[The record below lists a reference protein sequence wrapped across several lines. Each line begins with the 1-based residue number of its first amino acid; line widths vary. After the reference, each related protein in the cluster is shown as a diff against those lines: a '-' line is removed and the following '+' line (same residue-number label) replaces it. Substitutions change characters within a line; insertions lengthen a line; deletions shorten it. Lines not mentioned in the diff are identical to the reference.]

1 MRRMLF
7 LIALLAVAGAA
18 VVGAQDKTAKKLPPK
33 AETIEGI
40 LVDTKCYSMDSQNW
54 VQDHMTPKG
63 KMPMCAM
70 TCAKMGIPVG
80 LLEGG
85 KPGGKVYVIIT
96 PAAALGDHM
105 TKTARITGT
114 IAVEGHGILPDKI
127 EVKNKDKWEEVKIAT
142 MM

>member
-1 MRRMLF
+1 MRRVLV
-7 LIALLAVAGAA
+7 LAAAVAALGSAA
-18 VVGAQDKTAKKLPPK
+18 AWAQKKTDQPATPT
-33 AETIEGI
+33 TIEGI
-40 LVDTKCYSMDSQNW
+40 LIDTKCYSMDSANW

-96 PAAALGDHM
+96 PAMPLGDHM
-105 TKTARITGT
+105 TKTARVTGT
-114 IAVEGHGILPDKI
+114 LALDGHGIVPDKI
-127 EVKNKDKWEEVKIAT
+127 EVKNKDKWQEVKIAT

>member
-1 MRRMLF
+1 MRPILF
-7 LIALLAVAGAA
+7 AIATVAALGSAVAWAQSQAA
-18 VVGAQDKTAKKLPPK
+18 KPAAPK
-33 AETIEGI
+33 TIEGI
-40 LVDTKCYSMDSQNW
+40 LVDMKCYSMDTENW
-54 VQDHMTPKG
+54 VQDHVTPKG

-96 PAAALGDHM
+96 PAMPLGDHM
-105 TKTARITGT
+105 TKTARITGV
-114 IAVEGHGILPDKI
+114 IALEGHGIVPDKI
-127 EVKNKDKWEEVKIAT
+127 EVKNKDKWQEVKIAT